1 MARPPRRSLLTV
13 TQQAV
18 MLRRHFPEH
27 PRPLVRRN
35 RLVWIVALQPTPLSV
50 TYRVRIEYVLGD
62 RPHVTVID
70 PQLERPR
77 GEPLPHVFPHDELCL
92 YFREFDGRT
101 DLIAKTI
108 VPWASEWLYFYE
120 VWLTTGEW
128 HGGGVHPPRP
138 TRVAG

>member
-1 MARPPRRSLLTV
+1 
-13 TQQAV
+13 
-18 MLRRHFPEH
+18 
-27 PRPLVRRN
+27 
-35 RLVWIVALQPTPLSV
+35 VWIVALQPTPLSV